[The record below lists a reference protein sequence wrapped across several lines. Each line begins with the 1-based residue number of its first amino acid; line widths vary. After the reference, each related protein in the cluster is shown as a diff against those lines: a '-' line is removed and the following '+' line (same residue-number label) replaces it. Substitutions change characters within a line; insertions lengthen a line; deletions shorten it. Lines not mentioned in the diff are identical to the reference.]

1 MSDTSGLQQ
10 FWKEFSDLDAD
21 TEYFVTA
28 RLFEGVPAIW
38 PKTIDYV
45 RWRHEVA
52 KRLDVDPVS
61 IQLVG
66 SGRLGYSLNPSK
78 KFKKFDSDS
87 DIDIAI
93 ISADLFESTW
103 QEIRE
108 LIGTRP
114 ELENRKTYLRKL
126 VFDECI
132 ALDIVLPHL
141 SYGATWSYYRDELIE
156 LLGEGLI
163 DREVKYRLYRSYRA
177 LREYQL
183 KGVSTAR
190 DLAIEEGF
198 KNAG

>member
-1 MSDTSGLQQ
+1 MSETSGLQQ

-38 PKTIDYV
+38 PSTIDYV

-52 KRLDVDPVS
+52 KRLAVDPVS

-66 SGRLGYSLNPSK
+66 SGRLGYSLNPRK
-78 KFKKFDSDS
+78 NFKKFDGESNL
-87 DIDIAI
+87 DIAI

-103 QEIRE
+103 QEIRN
-108 LIGTRP
+108 LIDVRP
-114 ELENRKTYLRKL
+114 ELGSRKTYLRKL
-126 VFDECI
+126 VFNECI

-141 SYGATWSYYRDELIE
+141 SYGDRWSYYRDELVE
-156 LLGEGLI
+156 LLGDELI

-190 DLAIEEGF
+190 DLAIEEGMT
-198 KNAG
+198 NVQ